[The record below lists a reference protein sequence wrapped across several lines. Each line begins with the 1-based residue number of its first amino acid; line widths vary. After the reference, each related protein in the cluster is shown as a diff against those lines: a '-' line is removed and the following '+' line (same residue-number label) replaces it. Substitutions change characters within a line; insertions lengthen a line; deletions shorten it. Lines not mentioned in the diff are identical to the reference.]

1 MAGWMHFFNTG
12 SVSGGF
18 GILRSSLLQTKKYHA
33 PHHRSPMERRHTRFA
48 FPFPAF
54 FVAAFLIACMLGNP
68 AHAAVGDCGQPFST
82 GTKPTA
88 SDALFVLKAA
98 VGSLQCELCVC
109 DADGNG
115 VESATDALLVL
126 KVAVGSA
133 LPLLCPSCA
142 TTTTTTS
149 STTTTTV
156 GGSQPSLT
164 AGDFPDVTPCSD
176 RDTLPTDAAFKNVLM
191 NTAQYGYSVWFTQY
205 DADGF
210 PEICGLSDV
219 DNSLPQSAIPWDP
232 HPTGH
237 SSSTM
242 EFLLCLDIPPNVADL
257 LDPFRLPV
265 GHGPEICRTGAQPDP
280 NTFNVEVE
288 AMPRAGV
295 YRRDACIEAGG
306 SSYDM
311 RTRYT
316 VSGPA
321 ADKTLNQLGITR
333 QDIRICDG
341 STELVTMAQLRA
353 FVAAD
358 PANVQLQVRQ
368 GSCSGTLLLN
378 VLAETVCVH
387 KRTSQCDALSGS
399 PFCS

>member
-1 MAGWMHFFNTG
+1 MAG
-12 SVSGGF
+12 
-18 GILRSSLLQTKKYHA
+18 
-33 PHHRSPMERRHTRFA
+33 RRHLFKQTMKSLGWFA
-48 FPFPAF
+48 ASLA
-54 FVAAFLIACMLGNP
+54 VSFLILSTASVP
-68 AHAAVGDCGQPFST
+68 AGAAAGDCGQPVST

-88 SDALFVLKAA
+88 TDALFVLKAA

-115 VESATDALLVL
+115 SNTATDALRVL
-126 KVAVGSA
+126 KVAVGNA
-133 LPLLCPSCA
+133 LALLCPACA
-142 TTTTTTS
+142 TTTSTTTT

-156 GGSQPSLT
+156 GGSQPALT

-176 RDTLPTDAAFKNVLM
+176 RDTLPSDPTFKSVLM

-205 DADGF
+205 DGDGF
-210 PEICGLSDV
+210 PEICGLPDA
-219 DNSLPQSAIPWDP
+219 DNSLPPSAIPWDP

-237 SSSTM
+237 SPNTT
-242 EFLLCLDIPPNVADL
+242 EFLLCLDIPTNVADL
-257 LDPFRLPV
+257 LDPIRLPL

-280 NTFNVEVE
+280 ITFNVNVE
-288 AMPRAGV
+288 AMPRAGI
-295 YRRDACIEAGG
+295 YRRDACIQSGG
-306 SSYDM
+306 NFYDM

-321 ADKTLNQLGITR
+321 ADKTLSQLGITR
-333 QDIRICDG
+333 QDIKICDG

-358 PANVQLQVRQ
+358 PTNVQVQVRQ

-378 VLAETVCVH
+378 VLAETVCIH
-387 KRTSQCDALSGS
+387 KRTTECDALSGN
-399 PFCS
+399 PFCY

>member
-1 MAGWMHFFNTG
+1 
-12 SVSGGF
+12 
-18 GILRSSLLQTKKYHA
+18 
-33 PHHRSPMERRHTRFA
+33 
-48 FPFPAF
+48 
-54 FVAAFLIACMLGNP
+54 MLGTP
-68 AHAAVGDCGQPFST
+68 ARAAIGDCGQPLST

-126 KVAVGSA
+126 KVAVGNA

-156 GGSQPSLT
+156 GGSQPTLT
-164 AGDFPDVTPCSD
+164 AGDFPDVSPCSD
-176 RDTLPTDAAFKNVLM
+176 RDTLPTDSAFKSVLM
-191 NTAQYGYSVWFTQY
+191 NTTQYGYSVWFTQY

-210 PEICGLSDV
+210 PEICGLADA

-232 HPTGH
+232 HATGH
-237 SSSTM
+237 SPFTM
-242 EFLLCLDIPPNVADL
+242 EFLLCLNIPSNVADL
-257 LDPFRLPV
+257 LDPFRLPT

-280 NTFNVEVE
+280 NTGNVDVE

-321 ADKTLNQLGITR
+321 ADKTLSQLGITR

-341 STELVTMAQLRA
+341 STELVTMDQLRA

-358 PANVQLQVRQ
+358 PTHAQFQVRQ
-368 GSCSGTLLLN
+368 GSCSGTLLLD
-378 VLAETVCVH
+378 VLAETVCIH
-387 KRTSQCDALSGS
+387 KRTSQCDALLGS